1 MVDPFAFII
10 QYLLSAV
17 SVLFLV
23 RFILQATHADFF
35 NPISQGII
43 RYTDPVLGPL
53 RKVIPTYKNL
63 DLSAFFATWVTCAAT
78 IGIVAAMTGRYDNMV
93 VVELLQ
99 SLGITVGAVVA
110 GVYRTFDLFLFF
122 YWIAIFAMIIISLLA
137 PTTYNPVTS
146 LLRDICE
153 PVLSPARRLL
163 HRLLPV
169 MGGLDLSPIIVFLVI
184 LLLQNFLLPGLFRAL
199 FGGGP

>member
-1 MVDPFAFII
+1 MGGSIAFII

-35 NPISQGII
+35 NPISQGVI
-43 RYTDPVLGPL
+43 RYTDPVLNPL
-53 RKVIPTYKNL
+53 RKVIPIYKNL
-63 DLSAFFATWVTCAAT
+63 DLAAFFATWVTCAAT
-78 IGIVAAMTGRYDNMV
+78 IGGVAAMTGRYDNAV

-99 SLGITVGAVVA
+99 SLGLAMGAVVA
-110 GVYRTFDLFLFF
+110 GVYRTFDLFLYF
-122 YWIAIFAMIIISLLA
+122 YWIAIFAMIIISFLA

-153 PVLSPARRLL
+153 PVLAPAR
-163 HRLLPV
+163 RLLPV
-169 MGGLDLSPIIVFLVI
+169 MGGLDLSPLIVFLVI
-184 LLLQNFLLPGLFRAL
+184 GLLQQYLLPGLFGTL

>member
-1 MVDPFAFII
+1 MGDPIAFII

-35 NPISQGII
+35 NPISQGIV
-43 RYTDPVLGPL
+43 RYTDPVLNPL
-53 RKVIPTYKNL
+53 RKVIPNYKNL

-78 IGIVAAMTGRYDNMV
+78 VGAVAAMTGRYDNMV
-93 VVELLQ
+93 VVDMLQ
-99 SLGITVGAVVA
+99 SLGLAVGAIVA
-110 GVYRTFDLFLFF
+110 GVYRTFDLFLYF
-122 YWIAIFAMIIISLLA
+122 YWIAIFAMIIISFLA

-146 LLRDICE
+146 LLRDVCE
-153 PVLSPARRLL
+153 PVLAPAR
-163 HRLLPV
+163 RLLPV
-169 MGGLDLSPIIVFLVI
+169 MGGLDLSPLIVFLVI
-184 LLLQNFLLPGLFRAL
+184 GLLQHYLLPGLFRTL

>member
-1 MVDPFAFII
+1 MGGPIAFII

-35 NPISQGII
+35 NPISQGVI
-43 RYTDPVLGPL
+43 RYTDPVLNPL
-53 RKVIPTYKNL
+53 RKVIPIYKNL
-63 DLSAFFATWVTCAAT
+63 DLAAFFATWVTCAAT
-78 IGIVAAMTGRYDNMV
+78 IGGVAAMTGRYDNAV

-99 SLGITVGAVVA
+99 SLGLVMGAVVA
-110 GVYRTFDLFLFF
+110 GVYRTFDLFLYF
-122 YWIAIFAMIIISLLA
+122 YWIAIFAMIIISFLA
-137 PTTYNPVTS
+137 PATYNPVTS

-153 PVLSPARRLL
+153 PVLAPAR
-163 HRLLPV
+163 RLLPV
-169 MGGLDLSPIIVFLVI
+169 MGGLDLSPLIVFLVI
-184 LLLQNFLLPGLFRAL
+184 GLLQHYLLPGLFGTL

>member
-1 MVDPFAFII
+1 MGDPIAFII

-35 NPISQGII
+35 NPVSQAIV
-43 RYTDPVLGPL
+43 RYTDPVLNPL

-63 DLSAFFATWVTCAAT
+63 DLAAFFATWVTCAAT
-78 IGIVAAMTGRYDNMV
+78 IGGVVAMTGGYNNIV
-93 VVELLQ
+93 VLEMLQ
-99 SLGITVGAVVA
+99 SLGIVVGAIVA
-110 GVYRTFDLFLFF
+110 GVYRTFDLFLYF
-122 YWIAIFAMIIISLLA
+122 YWIAILAMIIISFLSPA
-137 PTTYNPVTS
+137 TYNPVVS

-153 PVLSPARRLL
+153 PVLAPAR
-163 HRLLPV
+163 RLLPV
-169 MGGLDLSPIIVFLVI
+169 MGVLDLSPLIVFLVI
-184 LLLQNFLLPGLFRAL
+184 NLLQRYLLPLLFGTL

>member
-1 MVDPFAFII
+1 MGGPIAFII

-35 NPISQGII
+35 NPISQGVI
-43 RYTDPVLGPL
+43 RYTDPVLNPL
-53 RKVIPTYKNL
+53 RKVIPIYKNL
-63 DLSAFFATWVTCAAT
+63 DLAAFFATWVTCAAT
-78 IGIVAAMTGRYDNMV
+78 IGGVAAMTGRYDNAV

-99 SLGITVGAVVA
+99 SLGLVMGAVVA
-110 GVYRTFDLFLFF
+110 GVYRTFDLFLYF
-122 YWIAIFAMIIISLLA
+122 YWIAIFAMIIISFVA
-137 PTTYNPVTS
+137 PATYNPVTS

-153 PVLSPARRLL
+153 PVLAPAR
-163 HRLLPV
+163 RLLPV
-169 MGGLDLSPIIVFLVI
+169 MGGLDLSPLIVFLVI
-184 LLLQNFLLPGLFRAL
+184 GLLQHYLLPGLFGTL

>member
-78 IGIVAAMTGRYDNMV
+78 IGIVAAMTGRFDNMV

-99 SLGITVGAVVA
+99 SLGLIVGAVVA

-122 YWIAIFAMIIISLLA
+122 YWIAIFAMIIISFLT

-146 LLRDICE
+146 LLREICE
-153 PVLSPARRLL
+153 PVLAPAR
-163 HRLLPV
+163 RLLPV
-169 MGGLDLSPIIVFLVI
+169 MGGFDLSPFIVFLVI

-199 FGGGP
+199 FGGGL

>member
-1 MVDPFAFII
+1 MGGPIAFII

-35 NPISQGII
+35 NPISQGVI
-43 RYTDPVLGPL
+43 RYTDPVLNPL
-53 RKVIPTYKNL
+53 RKVIPIYKNL
-63 DLSAFFATWVTCAAT
+63 DLAAFFATWVTCAAT
-78 IGIVAAMTGRYDNMV
+78 IGGVAAMTGRYDNAV

-99 SLGITVGAVVA
+99 SLGLAMGAVVA
-110 GVYRTFDLFLFF
+110 GVYRTFDLFLYF
-122 YWIAIFAMIIISLLA
+122 YWIAIFAMIIISFLA
-137 PTTYNPVTS
+137 PATYNPVTS

-153 PVLSPARRLL
+153 PVLAPARRLL
-163 HRLLPV
+163 PA
-169 MGGLDLSPIIVFLVI
+169 MGGLDLSPLIVFLVI
-184 LLLQNFLLPGLFRAL
+184 GLLQHYLLPGLFGTL

>member
-1 MVDPFAFII
+1 MGDPIAFII

-35 NPISQGII
+35 NPVSQAIV
-43 RYTDPVLGPL
+43 RYTDPVLNPL

-63 DLSAFFATWVTCAAT
+63 DLAAFFATWVTCAAT
-78 IGIVAAMTGRYDNMV
+78 IGGVVAMTGGYNNMV
-93 VVELLQ
+93 VLEMLQ
-99 SLGITVGAVVA
+99 SLGIIVGAIVA
-110 GVYRTFDLFLFF
+110 GVYRTFDLFLYF
-122 YWIAIFAMIIISLLA
+122 YWIAILAMIIISFLSPA
-137 PTTYNPVTS
+137 TYNPVVS

-153 PVLSPARRLL
+153 PVLAPAR
-163 HRLLPV
+163 RLLPV
-169 MGGLDLSPIIVFLVI
+169 MGVLDLSPLIVFLVI
-184 LLLQNFLLPGLFRAL
+184 NLLQRYLLPLLFGTL

>member
-1 MVDPFAFII
+1 MGDPIAFII

-35 NPISQGII
+35 NPVSQGIV
-43 RYTDPVLGPL
+43 RYTDPVLNPL

-63 DLSAFFATWVTCAAT
+63 DLAAFFATWVTCAAT
-78 IGIVAAMTGRYDNMV
+78 IGVVAAMTGVFNNLV
-93 VVELLQ
+93 VMEMLH
-99 SLGITVGAVVA
+99 SLGFVVGAIVA
-110 GVYRTFDLFLFF
+110 GVYRTFDLFLYF
-122 YWIAIFAMIIISLLA
+122 YWIAILAMIIISFLS
-137 PTTYNPVTS
+137 PTTYNPVVS

-153 PVLSPARRLL
+153 PVLAPAR
-163 HRLLPV
+163 RLLPV
-169 MGGLDLSPIIVFLVI
+169 MGVLDLSPLIVFLVI
-184 LLLQNFLLPGLFRAL
+184 NLLQRYLLPLLFGTL

>member
-1 MVDPFAFII
+1 MGDPIGFII

-35 NPISQGII
+35 NPISQGIV
-43 RYTDPVLGPL
+43 RYTDPVLRPL
-53 RKVIPTYKNL
+53 RKVIPNYKNL

-78 IGIVAAMTGRYDNMV
+78 IGGVAAMTGRYDNMV

-99 SLGITVGAVVA
+99 SLGLAVGAIVA
-110 GVYRTFDLFLFF
+110 GVYRTFDLFLYF

-137 PTTYNPVTS
+137 PATYNPVTS
-146 LLRDICE
+146 LLRDVCE
-153 PVLSPARRLL
+153 PVLAPARRLL
-163 HRLLPV
+163 PA
-169 MGGLDLSPIIVFLVI
+169 MGGLDLSPLIVFLAI
-184 LLLQNFLLPGLFRAL
+184 GLLQHYLLPGLFRTL

>member
-1 MVDPFAFII
+1 MGDPIAFII

-35 NPISQGII
+35 NPVSQAIV
-43 RYTDPVLGPL
+43 RYTDPVLNPL

-63 DLSAFFATWVTCAAT
+63 DLAAFFATWVTCAAT
-78 IGIVAAMTGRYDNMV
+78 IGGVAAMTGGFNNIV
-93 VVELLQ
+93 VLEMLH
-99 SLGITVGAVVA
+99 SLGLVVGAIVA
-110 GVYRTFDLFLFF
+110 GVYRTFDLFLYF
-122 YWIAIFAMIIISLLA
+122 YWIAILAMIIISFLSPA
-137 PTTYNPVTS
+137 TYNPVVS

-153 PVLSPARRLL
+153 PVLAPAR
-163 HRLLPV
+163 RLLPV
-169 MGGLDLSPIIVFLVI
+169 MGVLDLSPLIVFLVI
-184 LLLQNFLLPGLFRAL
+184 NLMQRYLLPLLFGTL

>member
-1 MVDPFAFII
+1 MGGPIAFII

-35 NPISQGII
+35 NPISQGVI
-43 RYTDPVLGPL
+43 RYTDPVLNPL
-53 RKVIPTYKNL
+53 RKVIPIYKNL
-63 DLSAFFATWVTCAAT
+63 DLAAFFATWVTCAAT
-78 IGIVAAMTGRYDNMV
+78 IGGVAAMTGRYDNAV

-99 SLGITVGAVVA
+99 SLGLAAGAVVA
-110 GVYRTFDLFLFF
+110 GIYRTFDLFLYF
-122 YWIAIFAMIIISLLA
+122 YWIAIFAMIIISFLA
-137 PTTYNPVTS
+137 PATYNPVTS

-153 PVLSPARRLL
+153 PVLAPAR
-163 HRLLPV
+163 RLLPV
-169 MGGLDLSPIIVFLVI
+169 MGGLDLSPLIVFLVI
-184 LLLQNFLLPGLFRAL
+184 GLLQHYLLPGLFGTL

>member
-1 MVDPFAFII
+1 MGSPIAFII

-23 RFILQATHADFF
+23 RFILQATQADFF
-35 NPISQGII
+35 NPISQGVI

-53 RKVIPTYKNL
+53 RKILPTYKNL
-63 DLSAFFATWVTCAAT
+63 DLSAFIGTWVTCAAT
-78 IGIVAAMTGRYDNMV
+78 IGIVAAMTGRFDNLV

-99 SLGITVGAVVA
+99 SLGLVVGSVVA

-122 YWIAIFAMIIISLLA
+122 YWIAIFATIILSFLA
-137 PTTYNPVTS
+137 PSTYNPVTT

-153 PVLSPARRLL
+153 PVLAPARRLL
-163 HRLLPV
+163 PA

-184 LLLQNFLLPGLFRAL
+184 LLLQNFLLPGLFRTL
-199 FGGGP
+199 FGGVP

>member
-1 MVDPFAFII
+1 MGGSIAFII

-35 NPISQGII
+35 NPISQGVI
-43 RYTDPVLGPL
+43 RYTDPVLNPL
-53 RKVIPTYKNL
+53 RKVIPIYKNL
-63 DLSAFFATWVTCAAT
+63 DLAAFFATWVTCAAT
-78 IGIVAAMTGRYDNMV
+78 IGGVAAMTGRYDNAV

-99 SLGITVGAVVA
+99 SLGLAAGAVVA
-110 GVYRTFDLFLFF
+110 GVYRTFDLFLYF
-122 YWIAIFAMIIISLLA
+122 YWIAIFAMIIISFLA
-137 PTTYNPVTS
+137 PATYNPVTS

-153 PVLSPARRLL
+153 PVLAPARRLL
-163 HRLLPV
+163 PA
-169 MGGLDLSPIIVFLVI
+169 MGGLDLSPLIVFLVI
-184 LLLQNFLLPGLFRAL
+184 GLLQHYLLPGLFGTL

>member
-1 MVDPFAFII
+1 MGDPIAFII

-35 NPISQGII
+35 NPISQGVV
-43 RYTDPVLGPL
+43 RYTDPVLNPL

-63 DLSAFFATWVTCAAT
+63 DLAAFFATWVTCAAT
-78 IGIVAAMTGRYDNMV
+78 IGGVVAMTGVFNNFV
-93 VVELLQ
+93 VLEMLQ
-99 SLGITVGAVVA
+99 SLGLVVGAIVG
-110 GVYRTFDLFLFF
+110 GVYRTFDLFLYF
-122 YWIAIFAMIIISLLA
+122 YWIAILAMIIISFLSPA
-137 PTTYNPVTS
+137 TYNPIVA

-153 PVLSPARRLL
+153 PVLAPARRLL
-163 HRLLPV
+163 PV
-169 MGGLDLSPIIVFLVI
+169 IGVLDLSPLIVFLVI
-184 LLLQNFLLPGLFRAL
+184 NLLQRYLLPTLFRTL